1 MFSVGTAFR
10 LPVPIG
16 RVWRLLVDIDRYGD
30 WHPTLRFTNRPGDEE
45 RVDYVYA
52 PRASQGPELTGE
64 GMIVNLD
71 WLSGFAWRTGMRGVL
86 VIEESY
92 RLEKLGQGV
101 EVTHRLSCSGLFSWL
116 GYPFFRRACRIFLTR
131 SNEALERHFRKRSVQ
146 SRYARPSGRHG

>member
-101 EVTHRLSCSGLFSWL
+101 EVTHRLSCSGLFRSEEHTSEL
-116 GYPFFRRACRIFLTR
+116 QSLIRI
-131 SNEALERHFRKRSVQ
+131 S
-146 SRYARPSGRHG
+146 YAVFCLITKKSKI

>member
-1 MFSVGTAFR
+1 MCASDGT
-10 LPVPIG
+10 
-16 RVWRLLVDIDRYGD
+16 
-30 WHPTLRFTNRPGDEE
+30 
-45 RVDYVYA
+45 
-52 PRASQGPELTGE
+52 ELTDE
-64 GMIVNLD
+64 GMIVNLE

-146 SRYARPSGRHG
+146 DRKSTRLNSSHSCAPRMPSSACKKQK